1 MERLQKVMAEAG
13 IASRRHCEELIL
25 DGQVK
30 VNGKVVRDLPCFVE
44 PGHDTIVVG
53 GRKLLPVQRKVYY
66 LLNKPKKVFCTN
78 SDPQGRVC
86 AVDLIT
92 GVRERVYPVG
102 RLDAD
107 SQGLLLMTNDG
118 ELANQL
124 THPRYGVVKTY
135 LVELDESITSDDVEK
150 LKKGIHLE
158 QGKASAEKV
167 VIVRSGPKQTLLEI
181 WLREGRN
188 RQIRRML
195 ARLGYSVKQLTRIR
209 IGKLSLRGLGPG
221 KFRPLTDEEVKHLRF
236 IVSSGQKQV
245 EEKTVQKTRKT
256 AKRAPSPEGKHGR
269 SGGGLKRPS
278 GKAGHAGTKPRR
290 RRIIEL
296 G

>member
-13 IASRRHCEELIL
+13 IASRRHCEEMIL

-30 VNGKVVRDLPCFVE
+30 VNGKVITELPCFVD
-44 PGHDTIVVG
+44 PGHDIIIIG
-53 GRKLLPVQRKVYY
+53 GRKLHAEKKVYY
-66 LLNKPKKVFCTN
+66 LLNKPKKAICTN
-78 SDPQGRVC
+78 EDPQGRLR
-86 AVDLIT
+86 AIDLLP
-92 GVRERVYPVG
+92 GVRQRVYPVG
-102 RLDAD
+102 RLDND

-135 LVELDESITSDDVEK
+135 LVELAEAISEDDVEK

-167 VIVRSGPKQTLLEI
+167 VVIHSGPKQSMLEI

-221 KFRPLTDEEVKHLRF
+221 KFRELTEDEVKHLRF

-245 EEKTVQKTRKT
+245 EEKTIQKTRI
-256 AKRAPSPEGKHGR
+256 KRTK
-269 SGGGLKRPS
+269 
-278 GKAGHAGTKPRR
+278 KAGGPAKSRGTYPEKTKNARLQGFAKAKSKK
-290 RRIIEL
+290 RRIVEL
-296 G
+296 D